1 MGLTEEIIA
10 IVELCV
16 YIPIFPLALIVVFRH
31 GWRKQLG
38 WIYLAIFCLVRI
50 AGGGFKIASVKYPDN
65 STDLEWSAIL
75 QSVGLSPLLMATMGL
90 LKRITD
96 EVSETVPYTQ
106 DPYGNTP
113 MAGFVCQSR
122 VGNIITKRATAISR
136 RSRIIQIAQ
145 LPTMI
150 ALILCVVGGTD
161 ESSSNIS
168 EHSTG
173 QTYTKVGIA
182 IFLVIYVLLFGVTA
196 ITSADLGNAPR
207 GEKRIYFAVVV
218 ALPFIAVRLLYSVL
232 ADFTSISNF
241 SIANPDPW
249 VQLFMAVVEE
259 LLVVLMYTLAG
270 LTVAA

>member
-16 YIPIFPLALIVVFRH
+16 YIPILPLALIVVFRH

-50 AGGGFKIASVKYPDN
+50 AGGGFKIASVRNPDN
-65 STDLEWSAIL
+65 STDLEWSFIL

-96 EVSETVPYTQ
+96 QVSETIPPNQ
-106 DPYGNTP
+106 DSYNNTA
-113 MAGFVCQSR
+113 MAGFISQSR
-122 VGNIITKRATAISR
+122 VGNIITKRATAVSR
-136 RSRIIQIAQ
+136 RSRVIQIAQ

-150 ALILCVVGGTD
+150 ALILCVVGGVD
-161 ESSSNIS
+161 QASSDVS

-173 QTYTKVGIA
+173 QTYTKVGVA
-182 IFLVIYVLLFGVTA
+182 IFLVIYVLLFGLTVITA
-196 ITSADLGNAPR
+196 ADLGNAPR
-207 GEKRIYFAVVV
+207 GEKRIYFAV
-218 ALPFIAVRLLYSVL
+218 AATLPLLAVRLLYSIL
-232 ADFTSISNF
+232 AAFTSISSF

-259 LLVVLMYTLAG
+259 LLAVILYTLAG
-270 LTVAA
+270 LTVAV